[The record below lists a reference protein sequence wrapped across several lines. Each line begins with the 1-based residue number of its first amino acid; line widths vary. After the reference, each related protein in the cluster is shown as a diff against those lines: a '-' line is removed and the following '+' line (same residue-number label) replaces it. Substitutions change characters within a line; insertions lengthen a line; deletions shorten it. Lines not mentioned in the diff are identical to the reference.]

1 MREQQ
6 GLLPT
11 EPFPA
16 LRGMFCPMS
25 SSWLGGS
32 IALSEATS
40 LLMMLSILPGACQAL
55 PVSWLFLE
63 AFQKMAL
70 GLEKQLETT
79 GLSLQAAQEPQ

>member
-1 MREQQ
+1 
-6 GLLPT
+6 
-11 EPFPA
+11 
-16 LRGMFCPMS
+16 
-25 SSWLGGS
+25 
-32 IALSEATS
+32 
-40 LLMMLSILPGACQAL
+40 MLSILPGACQAL